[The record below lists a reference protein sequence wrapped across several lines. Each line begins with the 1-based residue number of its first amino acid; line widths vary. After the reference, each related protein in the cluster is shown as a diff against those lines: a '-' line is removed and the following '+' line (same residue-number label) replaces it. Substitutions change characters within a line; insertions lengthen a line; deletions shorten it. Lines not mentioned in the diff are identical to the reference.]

1 MDEEKKAQISLLKN
15 ELVKLGK
22 VVYRMLE
29 IYEGNDWLNDEID
42 IADIVPMSLDDWH
55 LGINGKIY
63 ELDNM

>member
-1 MDEEKKAQISLLKN
+1 MDEEKKAQLSLLKN

-29 IYEGNDWLNDEID
+29 IYEGNAWLNDELD
-42 IADIVPMSLDDWH
+42 ITEIIPGSLDEWH

-63 ELDNM
+63 EIENM